1 MSNKPASFKRLEVQY
16 GFRKKKSLN
25 ERTDKKAMA
34 LKAKQSTYNK
44 RVSKAVQAAKN
55 FVVKS
60 VSIFS
65 RKQGRM
71 IKVDM

>member
-34 LKAKQSTYNK
+34 IKAKQSTYNK
-44 RVSKAVQAAKN
+44 RVSRAIQAAKN

-60 VSIFS
+60 ISIFN

-71 IKVDM
+71 TRVDM

>member
-16 GFRKKKSLN
+16 GFRKKKSLDK
-25 ERTDKKAMA
+25 RTDKKAMA
-34 LKAKQSTYNK
+34 IKAKQRTYNK
-44 RVSKAVQAAKN
+44 RMSAALLAAKK
-55 FVVKS
+55 FVIKS

-65 RKQGRM
+65 RSQGRM